1 MQPGN
6 ININIFKVNGSNIE
20 DYKNAILNK
29 DVFTQAGVTTSVLK
43 YGTDFTFRV
52 HENCAIIP
60 ISKVMY
66 DQAIVDGIIQSDELS
81 KDGVSINTKSELV
94 IAPGEKLSIISSY
107 AIPTGCTM
115 VEKGILAKV
124 NKNGTDVGDG
134 SDLKLANAGTNGVKR
149 LKSNYQTEGDQFVIS
164 INTKTLNHANIQDVG
179 LIWVAYVTYRN
190 ADGELITQYTPATTP
205 TNSGTY

>member
-1 MQPGN
+1 
-6 ININIFKVNGSNIE
+6 
-20 DYKNAILNK
+20 
-29 DVFTQAGVTTSVLK
+29 
-43 YGTDFTFRV
+43 
-52 HENCAIIP
+52 
-60 ISKVMY
+60 
-66 DQAIVDGIIQSDELS
+66 
-81 KDGVSINTKSELV
+81 
-94 IAPGEKLSIISSY
+94 
-107 AIPTGCTM
+107 M

-134 SDLKLANAGTNGVKR
+134 SDLKLANAGRNGVKR
-149 LKSNYQTEGDQFVIS
+149 LKSNYQTEGNQFVIS